1 MNKHYLLVYN
11 YINNDNNIHVEEYGY
26 EPLIYKNMCGF
37 LITDKDIK
45 FTDSDLWVEI
55 PTTLN

>member
-1 MNKHYLLVYN
+1 MNNHYLLVYN
-11 YINNDNNIHVEEYGY
+11 YTNDDNNIHVEEYGY

-45 FTDSDLWVEI
+45 FTDSDLNNIE
-55 PTTLN
+55 